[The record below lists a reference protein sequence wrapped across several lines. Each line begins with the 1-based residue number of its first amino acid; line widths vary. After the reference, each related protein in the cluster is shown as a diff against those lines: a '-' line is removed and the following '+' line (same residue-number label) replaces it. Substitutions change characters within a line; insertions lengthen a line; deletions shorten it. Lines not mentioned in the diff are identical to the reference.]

1 MLGFIKKDLFM
12 LKSNFKLFI
21 VIIVCLL
28 FFMFNNGENN
38 IETMM
43 IFLPMLGILMY
54 LSTFSYD
61 EFNNFNAYS
70 CSFKNGKNNYVK
82 GKYITSV
89 IVFITLLLVSI
100 VIALIMKN
108 NIKDI
113 LFVCVESIL
122 SLSIIISLLFP
133 FMLKYGA
140 MNGRIIVFV
149 FIMIVSAFM
158 YLLNKLISLD
168 KIVNYLNNS
177 SSVVLLL
184 FSMLILFLS
193 YLISN
198 YIYKNKEF

>member
-28 FFMFNNGENN
+28 FFMFNNDEND

-43 IFLPMLGILMY
+43 IFLPMLGTLMY

-70 CSFKNGKNNYVK
+70 CSFKNGKSNYVK

-122 SLSIIISLLFP
+122 SLSIIVSLLFP

>member
-28 FFMFNNGENN
+28 FFMFNNDENN

-43 IFLPMLGILMY
+43 IFLPMLGTLMY

-122 SLSIIISLLFP
+122 SLSLIVSLLFP

-149 FIMIVSAFM
+149 FIMIISAFM

>member
-28 FFMFNNGENN
+28 FFMFNNDENN

-122 SLSIIISLLFP
+122 SLSIIVSLLFP

-149 FIMIVSAFM
+149 FIMIISAFM

-168 KIVNYLNNS
+168 KIINYLNNS